1 MTGFQ
6 WPTGGPDPE
15 RFGREYW
22 QQKPV
27 LLPDALPFVPP
38 LDPDDIAGLATLAGV
53 EAQLI
58 RTVSGPNG
66 PDYHVQHGPFS
77 DTQLMALGE
86 RDWTLLVHDVDK
98 HVPETAT
105 LLRTLC
111 FLPHWRLD
119 NLMVSVAAPGGSVGA
134 HADSYD
140 VFLLHGHGTRR
151 WQLAPAG
158 AGTPVAGSSLRLR
171 RDVTFTETHTCQCG
185 DILYV
190 PPRTVH
196 HGVAQSLAT
205 TWSLGL
211 QAPLLADIAALAGGR
226 LDPDVPAQTRYR
238 DQDGT
243 VPALHPIQALDLDT
257 LALLPIADTGI
268 AEIAA
273 AFGRL
278 VTAVKPSLQE
288 TPADTDAA
296 QCRRLSPLARLA
308 WVSLDDRHLVFAN
321 GQVDSTDAVGI
332 EAIEHLQTTHDWPT
346 DGPADLHRWLVGAA
360 ALLPA
365 NGPCV

>member
-1 MTGFQ
+1 MTGFR
-6 WPTGGPDPE
+6 WPAGGPDPD

-22 QQKPV
+22 QEQPL
-27 LLPDALPFVPP
+27 LLPDALPFAPP

-53 EAQLI
+53 EAQVI
-58 RTVSGPNG
+58 RTVPGPNG
-66 PDYHVQHGPFS
+66 PGYRVQHGPFT
-77 DTQLMALGE
+77 DAQLMALGE

-98 HVPETAT
+98 HLPEAAT

-140 VFLLHGHGTRR
+140 VFLLQGHGTRR

-158 AGTPVAGSSLRLR
+158 AGTPVAESSLRLR
-171 RDVTFTETHTCQCG
+171 QDVVFTQAHTCHCG

-190 PPRTVH
+190 PPGTIH

-226 LDPDVPAQTRYR
+226 LDPDIPSKARYR
-238 DQDGT
+238 DPIGT
-243 VPALHPIQALDLDT
+243 VPTAHAIQALDPD
-257 LALLPIADTGI
+257 ALGQLPIRDAGI
-268 AEIAA
+268 TEIAV

-278 VTAVKPSLQE
+278 VTALKPSLQQA
-288 TPADTDAA
+288 PANANTAR
-296 QCRRLSPLARLA
+296 CRHLSPLARLA
-308 WVSLDDRHLVFAN
+308 WVNIGHRYLVFAN
-321 GQVDSTDAVGI
+321 GQASHTDAAGI
-332 EAIEHLQTTHDWPT
+332 EAMEHLQATHGWPA
-346 DGPADLHRWLVGAA
+346 DGPTDLHRWLVGTA
-360 ALLPA
+360 ALLPTVA
-365 NGPCV
+365 PCA